1 MEEFDQIDILLVE
14 DNPLDA
20 ELTMRGLRNEKLAN
34 RITWVKDGE
43 EALDYVFRRGAY
55 ASRADSGP
63 RLILLDLKM
72 PRVGGIEVTRAI
84 KSNEKTRRIPIVI
97 MTSSKE
103 RDRRHRQLQPRRQQ
117 LHSEAS
123 GLRVACGGRSPGG
136 VLLAGDQPGADLA
149 PRPGPIQPVDF
160 GSPLPWRPARL

>member
-20 ELTMRGLRNEKLAN
+20 ELTMRGLKDQKLAN
-34 RITWVKDGE
+34 KITWVKDGE

-55 ASRADSGP
+55 AERKDGGP

-72 PRVGGIEVTRAI
+72 PRVGGIEVTKAI
-84 KSNEKTRRIPIVI
+84 KGDERTKRIPIVI

-103 RDRRHRQLQPRRQQ
+103 ENDIIDSYNLGANSYIVKPLDFGALADVARQAGFYWL
-117 LHSEAS
+117 AIN
-123 GLRVACGGRSPGG
+123 RVAT
-136 VLLAGDQPGADLA
+136 
-149 PRPGPIQPVDF
+149 
-160 GSPLPWRPARL
+160 